1 MNSPRRPRPA
11 LTSTAL
17 PTLGAA
23 LAASVSQ
30 GCQAPSCGPTP
41 IDELRAHGPRAIDGL
56 RDGRGEQAL
65 REIAIAVGLQGHR
78 ATTITG
84 PELQPAGAVP
94 VHQPEPRVTA
104 GEAAEVTPSPV
115 TPPLPVDVDGGI
127 RAVQPT
133 PPAPP
138 PTPPRERVRP
148 SGGAMR
154 VAPHTRSP
162 VDL

>member
-1 MNSPRRPRPA
+1 MNPPRRPRPA

-23 LAASVSQ
+23 LAASVTQ
-30 GCQAPSCGPTP
+30 GCEAPSCGPTHM
-41 IDELRAHGPRAIDGL
+41 DEVLAHGPRTIDHIK
-56 RDGRGEQAL
+56 DGRGEQAL

-78 ATTITG
+78 STTITG
-84 PELQPAGAVP
+84 PELQPSGAVP

-104 GEAAEVTPSPV
+104 GEAAEVTTTPV
-115 TPPLPVDVDGGI
+115 VPHAPQDVDGGI

-138 PTPPRERVRP
+138 PPPPRHRLRP

-162 VDL
+162 IDL